1 MRGSGQ
7 QEGDRGM
14 SAPGTETTR
23 PAGTKA
29 KAGTDSDRQALGEG
43 HISGN
48 LTHDPE
54 LRYTPS
60 GRAVCRLRVAYTPRY
75 QDGESNAWKDGQTE
89 FYNLDVWGLQGENCA
104 EHLVR
109 GDRVVACGNWQKR
122 SYEDGD
128 GNTREMTEM
137 QVRDI
142 GPSMLFRAVTIKR
155 DRKAPGV
162 A

>member
-1 MRGSGQ
+1 
-7 QEGDRGM
+7 M

-29 KAGTDSDRQALGEG
+29 KAGTDSAREQLGEG

-75 QDGESNAWKDGQTE
+75 QEPETNAWKDGETE
-89 FYNLDVWGLQGENCA
+89 FYNLDVWGLQGENCKEA
-104 EHLVR
+104 LQR
-109 GDRVVACGNWQKR
+109 GDRIVACGQWQKR

-128 GNTREMTEM
+128 GNTRDVTEM

-142 GPSMLFRAVTIKR
+142 GPSMLFRLAQL
-155 DRKAPGV
+155 DRTTKAQG
-162 A
+162 AS

>member
-1 MRGSGQ
+1 
-7 QEGDRGM
+7 M

-75 QDGESNAWKDGQTE
+75 QDTETNAWHDGETE
-89 FYNLDVWGLQGENCA
+89 FYNLDAWGVQGENCA
-104 EHLVR
+104 EQLRR
-109 GDRVVACGNWQKR
+109 GDRVVAAGQWQKR
-122 SYEDGD
+122 TYEDGD
-128 GNTREMTEM
+128 GNSREVTEM

-142 GPSMLFRAVTIKR
+142 GPSMLFRAAVL
-155 DRKAPGV
+155 DRTPKAGGTQ
-162 A
+162 

>member
-1 MRGSGQ
+1 
-7 QEGDRGM
+7 M
-14 SAPGTETTR
+14 SAPGTESTR

-29 KAGTDSDRQALGEG
+29 GAATSSDRQPLGEG

-60 GRAVCRLRVAYTPRY
+60 GRAVCRLRVAFTPRY
-75 QDGESNAWKDGQTE
+75 QDPDSKQWLDGETE
-89 FYNLDVWGLQGENCA
+89 FYNLDVWGAQGENCA
-104 EHLVR
+104 EKLTR
-109 GDRVVACGNWQKR
+109 GDRIVACGNWQKR

-128 GNTREMTEM
+128 GNAREVTEM

-142 GPSMLFRAVTIKR
+142 GPSMLFRPATIKR
-155 DRKAPGV
+155 DVRPGGQR
-162 A
+162 

>member
-1 MRGSGQ
+1 
-7 QEGDRGM
+7 M
-14 SAPGTETTR
+14 SAPGTETPR

-29 KAGTDSDRQALGEG
+29 GAATTSEREQLGEG

-75 QDGESNAWKDGQTE
+75 QDHETNEWKDGQAE
-89 FYNLDVWGLQGENCA
+89 FYNLDVWGLQGEHTA
-104 EHLVR
+104 EQLKR
-109 GDRVVACGNWQKR
+109 GDRIVACGNWQKR

-128 GNTREMTEM
+128 GNQRDVTEM

-142 GPSMLFRAVTIKR
+142 GPSLLFRAAVI
-155 DRKAPGV
+155 DRTARPGGKS
-162 A
+162 